1 MIIFILPYNVSI
13 TFFQVAHDEKSSLA
27 KLSLS
32 MMAQLVVT
40 IRIYRAFPIVTNVCY
55 VIRYIR
61 TYQKSNEFE
70 DLGNENNSD
79 MASKMDTYLSLP
91 RIGEC
96 LSISRIIS

>member
-40 IRIYRAFPIVTNVCY
+40 IRIYRLFPIATPVCY
-55 VIRYIR
+55 VIHMYVIHKNV
-61 TYQKSNEFE
+61 Y
-70 DLGNENNSD
+70 LGKENNSD
-79 MASKMDTYLSLP
+79 MASKMYTYLSVP

-96 LSISRIIS
+96 LNISRMIL

>member
-27 KLSLS
+27 KLSFS

-61 TYQKSNEFE
+61 TYQNFVYRY
-70 DLGNENNSD
+70 
-79 MASKMDTYLSLP
+79 MASKMDTYLSFP

-96 LSISRIIS
+96 LNISRIIS